1 MSLLVLQQISD
12 EVNNEGYYSVIAD
25 EKNDLSK
32 QEVLSL
38 SLCYI
43 YDGAVCEEFIGVLY
57 PLLCSQTKSCSSR
70 FSKFSTVD
78 RRYSVVAASCFCFS
92 K

>member
-43 YDGAVCEEFIGVLY
+43 YDGAVCEEFIGVLCQ
-57 PLLCSQTKSCSSR
+57 LLCS
-70 FSKFSTVD
+70 
-78 RRYSVVAASCFCFS
+78 
-92 K
+92 